1 MFCSWNLTPSQ
12 IVCFGLVSWL
22 RSARSVTKWSNV
34 SWLILRL
41 HCHYLC
47 LQPYSFLEY
56 ISKYMRTRSLWT
68 WMDELKWTC
77 KEATKRASW
86 CFSNNTV
93 WDFQTA
99 RFNKSL
105 TPKLHR
111 ICFRCVSA
119 PLQLWRSGPFR
130 SRYARLLF
138 CAEYQSVP
146 QRTRNQRKYRCPK
159 GLHYSCGNLSAR
171 FHNLW
176 LEWIIYTAKYVLQ
189 NPGLKISESLNHV
202 LVLHNFN

>member
-105 TPKLHR
+105 TPKSVSVAYLLH
-111 ICFRCVSA
+111 CS
-119 PLQLWRSGPFR
+119 SGGLDLSVPETQDFYFVLSTNPFR
-130 SRYARLLF
+130 NVRATSGNTVA
-138 CAEYQSVP
+138 
-146 QRTRNQRKYRCPK
+146 PK
-159 GLHYSCGNLSAR
+159 DYITAVAIYPPDSTNI
-171 FHNLW
+171 W
-176 LEWIIYTAKYVLQ
+176 LEWIIYTAKYVL
-189 NPGLKISESLNHV
+189 
-202 LVLHNFN
+202 